1 MKEKILDSLS
11 QIKNNKV
18 VIVGDLM
25 LDKYQW
31 GEVERISPEAPVPV
45 VRIEKE
51 DHYLGG
57 AGNVAR
63 NIKYL
68 GGNPY
73 LIGICGQ
80 DQAGQQ
86 LRNLLKKEDIEHTL
100 LTSKERKTTE
110 KIRVIARNQQV
121 VRVDMDPDSKITSE
135 QENMLLTT
143 AIESIENNYVIASD
157 YGKGV
162 IGRRTL
168 EELTRKFKVILDP
181 KTVNKNIYQNLFLMT
196 PNRSEA
202 GELIGLELTDKQS
215 IINAGKKLQA
225 KYELQNLVIT
235 MGGNGMAVFEQ
246 QEIWHIPTLA
256 QKVFDVTGAGDTVI
270 GTLALSLQAGNDL
283 LSSCQLANAAAGHVV
298 AQVGTAAARITDIRE
313 MLNEQ
318 NKWQCEQWK

>member
-1 MKEKILDSLS
+1 MQEKIIDSLS
-11 QIKNNKV
+11 QIKNNRV
-18 VIVGDLM
+18 VIVGDMM

-63 NIKYL
+63 NIKSL
-68 GGNPY
+68 GGDPY

-80 DQAGQQ
+80 DQAGHEI
-86 LRNLLKKEDIEHTL
+86 RNLLKKEGIEHTL
-100 LTSKERKTTE
+100 FTSKERKTTE
-110 KIRVIARNQQV
+110 KIRIIARNQQV
-121 VRVDMDPDSKITSE
+121 VRVDIDPTSKITSE
-135 QENMLLTT
+135 QENLLLKV
-143 AIESIENNYVIASD
+143 AIESIEDNYVIASD

-162 IGRRTL
+162 IGKKTL
-168 EELTRKFKVILDP
+168 QELTRKFKVILDP
-181 KTVNKNIYQNLFLMT
+181 KTVNKNIYRNLFLMT
-196 PNRSEA
+196 PNTIEA
-202 GELIGLELTDKQS
+202 GELIGIELTDRQS
-215 IINAGKKLQA
+215 IIQAGKKLQA
-225 KYELQNLVIT
+225 KYKLQNLVIT

-270 GTLALSLQAGNDL
+270 GTMALSLQAGNDL

-298 AQVGTAAARITDIRE
+298 AQVGTAAAGIADIRA
-313 MLNEQ
+313 MLDEQ
-318 NKWQCEQWK
+318 SKWECERWR